1 MGEVTLRAEGLVKE
15 YAGRRGRPPVRAVRD
30 VSLELEAGRTLG
42 VVGESGCGK
51 STLARLL
58 VGLEPPTSGS
68 VEIEGEPVR
77 AGSTSE
83 RRALAR
89 RIQLVFQDPFSS
101 LDPRLTVER
110 ALGEVL
116 KVHHLADRDGRGS
129 RISGLLEMVALPPRF
144 AARYPHELSGGQ
156 AQRVAIAR
164 ALAVEP
170 RILVL
175 DEPTSAL
182 DVSVRAEVMNLL
194 IRLQEELQLTFVFI
208 SHDLGMVRHIS
219 DEIRVMYLGRVVE
232 AGPYDLVLD
241 SARHPYT
248 RALAAAVPVPDPELE
263 EERRGAGAN
272 AAPGGPGRA
281 RGRLPLQPTLP
292 ARRGGLLLR
301 RPTAARARPEPPGRL
316 PRRRSRRRP
325 HPNVTLASA
334 LPEGCH
340 LSMSRP
346 TRPLGRRLWMRPP
359 QPVAPSSPPRLLV
372 LGGGSVGSG
381 GTVFRARA
389 GFLRFV
395 VVDVDA
401 QDANPHWPGRERPRP
416 AEPSPPA
423 DGRRGCCPTGRG
435 PGQACVAA
443 FDQIFTEILTVADTL
458 SAGLVRQF
466 PEGFAA

>member
-1 MGEVTLRAEGLVKE
+1 MGEVTLRADRLVKE

-58 VGLEPPTSGS
+58 VGLEPPTSGT

-77 AGSTSE
+77 AGSMSE

-129 RISGLLEMVALPPRF
+129 RINGLLEMVALPARF

-194 IRLQEELQLTFVFI
+194 IRLQEELRA
-208 SHDLGMVRHIS
+208 HVRLHQPRPRHGQAHQRR
-219 DEIRVMYLGRVVE
+219 DPGHVPRAGRRGGALRPRARQCPPPVH
-232 AGPYDLVLD
+232 ARACRSRPGPRPR
-241 SARHPYT
+241 ARGGAP
-248 RALAAAVPVPDPELE
+248 RRRG
-263 EERRGAGAN
+263 ERRA
-272 AAPGGPGRA
+272 GGPGRA
-281 RGRLPLQPTLP
+281 RGRAAPT
-292 ARRGGLLLR
+292 
-301 RPTAARARPEPPGRL
+301 THAARSPRRSASPIDPPLLELAPSHQAACHVAARDAGLCRSSSGPGPGR
-316 PRRRSRRRP
+316 
-325 HPNVTLASA
+325 
-334 LPEGCH
+334 
-340 LSMSRP
+340 
-346 TRPLGRRLWMRPP
+346 
-359 QPVAPSSPPRLLV
+359 
-372 LGGGSVGSG
+372 GS
-381 GTVFRARA
+381 
-389 GFLRFV
+389 
-395 VVDVDA
+395 
-401 QDANPHWPGRERPRP
+401 
-416 AEPSPPA
+416 
-423 DGRRGCCPTGRG
+423 
-435 PGQACVAA
+435 
-443 FDQIFTEILTVADTL
+443 
-458 SAGLVRQF
+458 
-466 PEGFAA
+466 